1 MFLVNSGKLMMKVL
15 ELLMIKA
22 DMVKIMLT
30 AFKHNEVRDMKRTRA
45 RQPPVNFREN
55 HPFTNL
61 KNQLKKV

>member
-30 AFKHNEVRDMKRTRA
+30 AFKHNEVRVKDRTRA
-45 RQPPVNFREN
+45 RQPPVNFRVN

-61 KNQLKKV
+61 KNQLMKV